1 MGKWGSG
8 CIVQRDLF
16 DFYIGMQFGSGSA
29 VQKSIGKLMS
39 NINPDLKHGLPTM
52 KSPTSGRMERCGWI
66 AG

>member
-16 DFYIGMQFGSGSA
+16 VFILGGRGSA